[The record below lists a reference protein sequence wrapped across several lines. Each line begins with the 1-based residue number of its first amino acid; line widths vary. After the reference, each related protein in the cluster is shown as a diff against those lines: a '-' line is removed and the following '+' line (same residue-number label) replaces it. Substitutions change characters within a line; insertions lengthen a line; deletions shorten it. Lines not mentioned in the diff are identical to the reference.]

1 MTAATASADLIR
13 WFMKLLFLMELKAFD
28 QARARA
34 ASVNRTRIRCRHAM
48 NTTVLRQG
56 QMADEKSQV
65 FAIHHTIA
73 ASITTLRSLSGCDR
87 KMCIPRNHRKMR
99 RGGSI
104 SGNKPVASSQAHS
117 VVIAIFAEHSTLVR
131 SIIIIIPA
139 SHRTTGRSF
148 RRL

>member
-1 MTAATASADLIR
+1 
-13 WFMKLLFLMELKAFD
+13 MKLLFLMEWKAFD

-56 QMADEKSQV
+56 KMADEKSQLL
-65 FAIHHTIA
+65 AILRSA
-73 ASITTLRSLSGCDR
+73 VAFITTLCGLNACDQ
-87 KMCIPRNHRKMR
+87 KLFIARNQRKMR

-104 SGNKPVASSQAHS
+104 SGNKPVASAQAHS
-117 VVIAIFAEHSTLVR
+117 AVIAIFAEHSTHVR
-131 SIIIIIPA
+131 SMIIIPA
-139 SHRTTGRSF
+139 SHRTTRRSF